1 MAFRHMGHMAQW
13 MRKIYAPGLKFHIV
27 SDSTFYG
34 LPFGVTAVES
44 QEYIRSL
51 QANVERSGT
60 R

>member
-1 MAFRHMGHMAQW
+1 MGHMAQW